1 MELVGAFL
9 IEWMTLS
16 TLLIPVILISLIV
29 FSTFRKFN
37 PACGGTTRELP
48 PRPFTAYPIVGSL
61 LQLMFADKAPHRFVE
76 DLLVKYGPIIL
87 IKVGHRRQVFV
98 GSSELSRECLEAH
111 DAIFASRPKR
121 ASSRYLSF
129 GNDDLANVAY
139 GDQWLFLRRIYT
151 DELLSPKKGPL
162 FAKIRSEELSLFVR
176 SIMKQ
181 QRGNNPIYVNLRK
194 RIVEITLNIITM
206 MVMSARSFPYADI
219 NVTNKAFGRVYSER
233 EIDEMRTRGPDWRE
247 YSSQLTT
254 LFTTPLMED
263 TIPVLGFVDSLSGK
277 RHKMKRAKRRLVEL
291 YKEVIENHKQKREKH
306 PATETDFNFLDTLL
320 AMPGPNDEPNL
331 SEDTIM
337 GLLQST
343 VATGSLSTSA
353 TIEWALAHL
362 LKYPHCMKRCYEEM
376 DTVVGRRRCV
386 EEADIPNLPY
396 LRAVVKETFRLT
408 PTGPLLLPHFTTS
421 DCKIGEYDIP
431 AKTAVSFHVWAI
443 GRNALTTPNP
453 LTFDPERFLNSP
465 IDIRGQHFELFPF
478 GAGRRCCPAIDLSMA
493 IVQFTLA
500 RLIQSFTW
508 SLIGDMTPEKLDMR
522 EVFGMMI
529 TRLKPLEAN
538 AIPRLSPDLF

>member
-1 MELVGAFL
+1 MVSA
-9 IEWMTLS
+9 
-16 TLLIPVILISLIV
+16 
-29 FSTFRKFN
+29 
-37 PACGGTTRELP
+37 
-48 PRPFTAYPIVGSL
+48 
-61 LQLMFADKAPHRFVE
+61 
-76 DLLVKYGPIIL
+76 
-87 IKVGHRRQVFV
+87 
-98 GSSELSRECLEAH
+98 
-111 DAIFASRPKR
+111 
-121 ASSRYLSF
+121 
-129 GNDDLANVAY
+129 ANVAY

-337 GLLQST
+337 GLLQVSVTTSVSFAIAALEYVLSST
-343 VATGSLSTSA
+343 LRFHRSMNMFY
-353 TIEWALAHL
+353 L
-362 LKYPHCMKRCYEEM
+362 L
-376 DTVVGRRRCV
+376 
-386 EEADIPNLPY
+386 
-396 LRAVVKETFRLT
+396 FRLRNSDA
-408 PTGPLLLPHFTTS
+408 TTQGILRCAS
-421 DCKIGEYDIP
+421 CDYRLDFS
-431 AKTAVSFHVWAI
+431 AHWSF
-443 GRNALTTPNP
+443 
-453 LTFDPERFLNSP
+453 PECTS
-465 IDIRGQHFELFPF
+465 ELFH
-478 GAGRRCCPAIDLSMA
+478 ASENKLHEQLS
-493 IVQFTLA
+493 
-500 RLIQSFTW
+500 
-508 SLIGDMTPEKLDMR
+508 G
-522 EVFGMMI
+522 
-529 TRLKPLEAN
+529 
-538 AIPRLSPDLF
+538 